1 MKNIN
6 ICIAGLG
13 TVGSN
18 VILSLNENNDY
29 INSKANL
36 SFNILGVSAKNK
48 FKKRICDI
56 KNFTWC
62 ENPLDLLNIKD
73 CNILIELIGEEK
85 GLSFDLVKQALEKKI
100 HVVTANKALLAM
112 NGSELFKIAEH
123 NNVLLLYEAAVAGGI
138 PIIKSIKNSIYLDK
152 INKISGILNG
162 TTNFILTEME
172 KFNLD
177 FQEILKRAQSNGYA
191 EADPTNDIE
200 GIDSAHK
207 LTLLSTLCFG
217 SEINFKNNKFS
228 GIGNIHIEDIHNA
241 KKLGCRIKLISE
253 SQIIE
258 GKIINVTE
266 PRLIKIENPLAN
278 VDGVI
283 NAINVET
290 KHLQSLFY
298 AGEGAGGKATASAI
312 ISDLFEISNNS
323 KSLSL
328 GYKIS
333 ELISFQSFDLM
344 EKISPYYLRIVS
356 KDLTGVLSKITSFLN
371 ESGISI
377 ETILQIPENQNNNN
391 SIPIIIVTHDT
402 KKSSLMIALEKIE
415 KQEFILEKIVL
426 INMDKNY

>member
-29 INSKANL
+29 IISKANL

-177 FQEILKRAQSNGYA
+177 FQEVLKRAQSNGYA

-290 KHLQSLFY
+290 EHLQSLFY
-298 AGEGAGGKATASAI
+298 EGEGAGGKATASAI

-344 EKISPYYLRIVS
+344 EKISPYYLRIIS

>member
-177 FQEILKRAQSNGYA
+177 FQEVLKRAQSNGYA

-290 KHLQSLFY
+290 EHLQSLFY
-298 AGEGAGGKATASAI
+298 EGEGAGGKATASAI

-344 EKISPYYLRIVS
+344 EKISPYYLRIIS

>member
-29 INSKANL
+29 IISKANL

-73 CNILIELIGEEK
+73 CNVLIELIGEEK

-177 FQEILKRAQSNGYA
+177 FQEVLKRAQSNGYA

-258 GKIINVTE
+258 GKINNVTE

-344 EKISPYYLRIVS
+344 EKISPYYLRIIS

-402 KKSSLMIALEKIE
+402 NKSSLMIALEKIE

>member
-29 INSKANL
+29 IKSKTNL

-177 FQEILKRAQSNGYA
+177 FQEVLKRAQSNGYA

>member
-73 CNILIELIGEEK
+73 CNVLIELIGEEK

-177 FQEILKRAQSNGYA
+177 FQEVLKRAQSNGYT

-258 GKIINVTE
+258 GKIFNVTE

-290 KHLQSLFY
+290 EHLQSLFY
-298 AGEGAGGKATASAI
+298 EGEGAGGKATASAI

-344 EKISPYYLRIVS
+344 EKISPYYLRIIS

>member
-18 VILSLNENNDY
+18 VILSLNKNNDY
-29 INSKANL
+29 INSKSNL

-73 CNILIELIGEEK
+73 CNVLIELIGEEK

-177 FQEILKRAQSNGYA
+177 FQEVLKRAQSNGYA

-258 GKIINVTE
+258 GKIFNVTE

-290 KHLQSLFY
+290 EHLQSLFY
-298 AGEGAGGKATASAI
+298 EGEGAGGKATASSI

-344 EKISPYYLRIVS
+344 EKISPYYLRIIS

>member
-29 INSKANL
+29 IKSKANL

-73 CNILIELIGEEK
+73 CNVLIELIGEEK

-177 FQEILKRAQSNGYA
+177 FQEVLKRAQSNGYA

-258 GKIINVTE
+258 GKIFNVTE

-290 KHLQSLFY
+290 EHLQSLFY
-298 AGEGAGGKATASAI
+298 EGEGAGGKATASSI

-344 EKISPYYLRIVS
+344 EKISPYYLRIIS

>member
-73 CNILIELIGEEK
+73 CNVLIELIGEEK

-177 FQEILKRAQSNGYA
+177 FQEVLKRAQSNGYA

-258 GKIINVTE
+258 GKIFNVTE

-290 KHLQSLFY
+290 EHLQSLFY
-298 AGEGAGGKATASAI
+298 EGEGAGGKATASAI

-344 EKISPYYLRIVS
+344 EKISPYYLRIIS

>member
-1 MKNIN
+1 MRNIN

-73 CNILIELIGEEK
+73 CNVLIELIGEEK

-177 FQEILKRAQSNGYA
+177 FQEVLKRAQSNGYA

-258 GKIINVTE
+258 GKIFNVTE

-290 KHLQSLFY
+290 EHLQSLFY
-298 AGEGAGGKATASAI
+298 EGEGAGGKATASAI

-344 EKISPYYLRIVS
+344 EKISPYYLRIIS

>member
-73 CNILIELIGEEK
+73 CNVLIELIGEEK

-152 INKISGILNG
+152 INRISGILNG

-177 FQEILKRAQSNGYA
+177 FQEVLKRAQSNGYA

-258 GKIINVTE
+258 GKIFNVTE

-290 KHLQSLFY
+290 EHLQSLFY
-298 AGEGAGGKATASAI
+298 EGEGAGGKATASAI

-344 EKISPYYLRIVS
+344 EKISPYYLRIIS

>member
-18 VILSLNENNDY
+18 VMLSLNENNDY

-73 CNILIELIGEEK
+73 CNVLIELIGEEK

-177 FQEILKRAQSNGYA
+177 FQEVLKRAQSNGYA

-258 GKIINVTE
+258 GKIFNVTE

-290 KHLQSLFY
+290 EHLQSLFY
-298 AGEGAGGKATASAI
+298 EGEGAGGKATASSI

-344 EKISPYYLRIVS
+344 EKISPYYLRIIS

>member
-1 MKNIN
+1 MRNIN

-29 INSKANL
+29 INSKSNL

-73 CNILIELIGEEK
+73 CNVLIELIGEEK

-177 FQEILKRAQSNGYA
+177 FQEVLKRAQSNGYA

-290 KHLQSLFY
+290 EHLQSLFY
-298 AGEGAGGKATASAI
+298 EGEGAGGKATASAI

-344 EKISPYYLRIVS
+344 EKISPYYLRIIS

>member
-177 FQEILKRAQSNGYA
+177 FQEVLKRAQSNGYA

-217 SEINFKNNKFS
+217 SEINFNNNKFS
-228 GIGNIHIEDIHNA
+228 GISNIHIEDIHNA

-258 GKIINVTE
+258 GKIFNVTE

-290 KHLQSLFY
+290 EHLQSLFY
-298 AGEGAGGKATASAI
+298 EGEGAGGKATASAI

-344 EKISPYYLRIVS
+344 EKISPYYLRIIS

-402 KKSSLMIALEKIE
+402 KRSSLMIALEKIE
-415 KQEFILEKIVL
+415 KQEFILEKIIL

>member
-29 INSKANL
+29 IKSKTNL

-177 FQEILKRAQSNGYA
+177 FQEVLKRAQSNGYA

-344 EKISPYYLRIVS
+344 EKISPYYLRIIS

>member
-18 VILSLNENNDY
+18 VILSLNKNNDY
-29 INSKANL
+29 INSKSNL

-73 CNILIELIGEEK
+73 CNVLIELIGEEK

-177 FQEILKRAQSNGYA
+177 FQEVLKRAQSNGYA

-258 GKIINVTE
+258 GKIFNVTE

-290 KHLQSLFY
+290 EHLQSLFY
-298 AGEGAGGKATASAI
+298 EGEGAGGKATASSI

-344 EKISPYYLRIVS
+344 EKISPYYLRIIS

-391 SIPIIIVTHDT
+391 SIPIIIVTHDI

>member
-29 INSKANL
+29 IISKANL

-177 FQEILKRAQSNGYA
+177 FQEVLKRAQSNGYA

-290 KHLQSLFY
+290 EHLQSLFY

-344 EKISPYYLRIVS
+344 EKISPYYLRIIS

-377 ETILQIPENQNNNN
+377 ETILQIPESQNNNN

>member
-18 VILSLNENNDY
+18 VILSLNKNNDY
-29 INSKANL
+29 INSKSNL

-73 CNILIELIGEEK
+73 CNVLIELIGEEK

-177 FQEILKRAQSNGYA
+177 FQEVLKRAQSNGYA

-290 KHLQSLFY
+290 EHLQSLFY
-298 AGEGAGGKATASAI
+298 EGEGAGGKATASAI

-344 EKISPYYLRIVS
+344 EKISPYYLRIIS

-391 SIPIIIVTHDT
+391 SIPIIIVTHDI

>member
-73 CNILIELIGEEK
+73 CNVLIELIGEEK

-177 FQEILKRAQSNGYA
+177 FQEVLKRAQSNGYA

-290 KHLQSLFY
+290 EHLQSLFY
-298 AGEGAGGKATASAI
+298 EGEGAGGKATASSI

-344 EKISPYYLRIVS
+344 EKISPYYLRIIS

>member
-73 CNILIELIGEEK
+73 CNVLIELIGEEK

-100 HVVTANKALLAM
+100 HVVTANKALLAI
-112 NGSELFKIAEH
+112 NGSELFKIAEN

-177 FQEILKRAQSNGYA
+177 FQEVLKRAQSNGYA

-217 SEINFKNNKFS
+217 SEINFKNNNFS

-253 SQIIE
+253 SQIVE

-290 KHLQSLFY
+290 EHLQSLFY
-298 AGEGAGGKATASAI
+298 EGEGAGGKATASSI

-344 EKISPYYLRIVS
+344 EKISPYYLRIIS

-377 ETILQIPENQNNNN
+377 ETILQIPENKNNNN
-391 SIPIIIVTHDT
+391 SIPIIIVTHDI

>member
-29 INSKANL
+29 INSKSNL

-73 CNILIELIGEEK
+73 CNVLIELIGEEK

-100 HVVTANKALLAM
+100 HVVTANKALLAI

-177 FQEILKRAQSNGYA
+177 FQEVLKRAQSNGYA

-258 GKIINVTE
+258 GKIFNVTE

-290 KHLQSLFY
+290 EHLQSLFY
-298 AGEGAGGKATASAI
+298 EGEGAGGKATASSI

-333 ELISFQSFDLM
+333 ELISFQTFDLM
-344 EKISPYYLRIVS
+344 EKISSYYLRIIS

>member
-1 MKNIN
+1 MRNIN

-73 CNILIELIGEEK
+73 CNVLIELIGEEK

-177 FQEILKRAQSNGYA
+177 FQEVLKRAQSNGYA
-191 EADPTNDIE
+191 ESDPTNDIE

-217 SEINFKNNKFS
+217 SEINFKNNNFS

-258 GKIINVTE
+258 GKIFNVTE

-278 VDGVI
+278 VDGVK

-290 KHLQSLFY
+290 EHLQSLFY
-298 AGEGAGGKATASAI
+298 EGEGAGGKATASAI

-344 EKISPYYLRIVS
+344 EKISPYYLRIIS

-391 SIPIIIVTHDT
+391 SIPIIIVTHGT
-402 KKSSLMIALEKIE
+402 KKKFFNDRS
-415 KQEFILEKIVL
+415 
-426 INMDKNY
+426 

>member
-73 CNILIELIGEEK
+73 CNVLIELIGEEK

-177 FQEILKRAQSNGYA
+177 FQEVLKRAQSNGYA

-290 KHLQSLFY
+290 EHLQSLFY
-298 AGEGAGGKATASAI
+298 VGEGAGGKATASAI

-344 EKISPYYLRIVS
+344 EKISPYYLRIIS

>member
-177 FQEILKRAQSNGYA
+177 FQEVLKRAQSNGYA

-290 KHLQSLFY
+290 EHLQSLFY
-298 AGEGAGGKATASAI
+298 QGEGAGGKATASAI

-344 EKISPYYLRIVS
+344 EKISPYYLRIIS

>member
-29 INSKANL
+29 ISSKANL

-73 CNILIELIGEEK
+73 CNVLIELIGEEK

-177 FQEILKRAQSNGYA
+177 FQEVLKRAQSNGYA

-258 GKIINVTE
+258 GKIFNVTE

-290 KHLQSLFY
+290 EHLQSLFY
-298 AGEGAGGKATASAI
+298 EGEGAGGKATASSI

-344 EKISPYYLRIVS
+344 EKISPYYLRIIS
-356 KDLTGVLSKITSFLN
+356 KDLTGVLSKITFFLN

>member
-29 INSKANL
+29 IKSKTNL

-290 KHLQSLFY
+290 EHLQSLFY

>member
-18 VILSLNENNDY
+18 VMLSLNENNDY

-73 CNILIELIGEEK
+73 CNVLIELIGEEK
-85 GLSFDLVKQALEKKI
+85 GLSFDLVKEALEKKI

-112 NGSELFKIAEH
+112 NGSELFKIAEY

-177 FQEILKRAQSNGYA
+177 FQEVLKRAQSNGYA
-191 EADPTNDIE
+191 EADPTKDIE

-228 GIGNIHIEDIHNA
+228 GISNIHIEDIHNA

-258 GKIINVTE
+258 GKIFNVTE

-290 KHLQSLFY
+290 EHLQSLFY
-298 AGEGAGGKATASAI
+298 EGEGAGGKATASAI

-344 EKISPYYLRIVS
+344 EKISPYYLRIIS

>member
-73 CNILIELIGEEK
+73 CNVLIELIGEEK

-177 FQEILKRAQSNGYA
+177 FQEVLKRAQSNGYA

-258 GKIINVTE
+258 GKINNVTE

-290 KHLQSLFY
+290 EHLQSLFY
-298 AGEGAGGKATASAI
+298 EGEGAGGKATASAI

-344 EKISPYYLRIVS
+344 EKISPYYLRIIS

>member
-73 CNILIELIGEEK
+73 CNILIELIGKEN
-85 GLSFDLVKQALEKKI
+85 GLCFDLVKQALEKKI

-177 FQEILKRAQSNGYA
+177 FQEVLKRAQSNGYA

-290 KHLQSLFY
+290 EHLQSLFY
-298 AGEGAGGKATASAI
+298 EGEGAGGKATASSI

-344 EKISPYYLRIVS
+344 EKISPYYLRIIS

>member
-1 MKNIN
+1 MRNIN

-177 FQEILKRAQSNGYA
+177 FQEVLKRAQSNGYA

-290 KHLQSLFY
+290 EHLQSLFY
-298 AGEGAGGKATASAI
+298 EGEGAGGKATASSI

-344 EKISPYYLRIVS
+344 EKISSYYLRIIS

>member
-1 MKNIN
+1 MKNLN

-73 CNILIELIGEEK
+73 CNVLIELIGEEK

-177 FQEILKRAQSNGYA
+177 FQEVLKRAQSNGYA

-290 KHLQSLFY
+290 EHLQSLFY
-298 AGEGAGGKATASAI
+298 EGEGAGGKATASAI

-344 EKISPYYLRIVS
+344 EKISPYYLRIIS

>member
-6 ICIAGLG
+6 ICVAGLG

-73 CNILIELIGEEK
+73 CNVLIELIGEEK

-177 FQEILKRAQSNGYA
+177 FQEVLKRAQSNGYA

-290 KHLQSLFY
+290 EHLQSLFY
-298 AGEGAGGKATASAI
+298 EGEGAGGKATASAI

-344 EKISPYYLRIVS
+344 EKISPYYLRIIS

-377 ETILQIPENQNNNN
+377 ETILQIPENQNKNN

>member
-73 CNILIELIGEEK
+73 CNVLIELIGEEK

-177 FQEILKRAQSNGYA
+177 FQEVLKRAQSNGYA

-290 KHLQSLFY
+290 EHLQSLFY
-298 AGEGAGGKATASAI
+298 EGEGAGGKATASSI

-344 EKISPYYLRIVS
+344 EKISPYYLRIIS

-415 KQEFILEKIVL
+415 KQEFILEKIIL

>member
-18 VILSLNENNDY
+18 VILSLNKNNDY
-29 INSKANL
+29 INSKSNL

-73 CNILIELIGEEK
+73 CNVLIELIGEEK

-177 FQEILKRAQSNGYA
+177 FQEVLKRAQSNGYA

-290 KHLQSLFY
+290 EHLQSLFY
-298 AGEGAGGKATASAI
+298 EGEGAGGKATASSI

-344 EKISPYYLRIVS
+344 EKISPYYLRIIS

>member
-1 MKNIN
+1 MRNIN

-73 CNILIELIGEEK
+73 CNVLIELIGEEK

-177 FQEILKRAQSNGYA
+177 FQEVLKRAQSNGYA

-258 GKIINVTE
+258 GKIFNVTE

-290 KHLQSLFY
+290 EHLQSLFY
-298 AGEGAGGKATASAI
+298 EGEGAGGKATASSI

-344 EKISPYYLRIVS
+344 EKISPYYLRIIS

>member
-73 CNILIELIGEEK
+73 CNVLIELIGEEK

-177 FQEILKRAQSNGYA
+177 FQEVLKRAQSNGYA

-253 SQIIE
+253 SQIID

-266 PRLIKIENPLAN
+266 PRLIKIENPLSN

-290 KHLQSLFY
+290 EHLQSLFY
-298 AGEGAGGKATASAI
+298 QGEGAGGKATASAI

-344 EKISPYYLRIVS
+344 EKISPYYLRIIS

-377 ETILQIPENQNNNN
+377 ETILQIPENKNNNN
-391 SIPIIIVTHDT
+391 SIPIIIVTHDI